1 MKFNI
6 YIKTTFVL
14 YTKVLPIK
22 TTKFF
27 VFYFKKKIIQD
38 ILKKLINIQN
48 WKMSISSKQALQ
60 ELQEMF
66 TDFDPETLKAVLVAN
81 SKFNF

>member
-1 MKFNI
+1 
-6 YIKTTFVL
+6 
-14 YTKVLPIK
+14 
-22 TTKFF
+22 
-27 VFYFKKKIIQD
+27 
-38 ILKKLINIQN
+38 
-48 WKMSISSKQALQ
+48 MSISSKQALQ